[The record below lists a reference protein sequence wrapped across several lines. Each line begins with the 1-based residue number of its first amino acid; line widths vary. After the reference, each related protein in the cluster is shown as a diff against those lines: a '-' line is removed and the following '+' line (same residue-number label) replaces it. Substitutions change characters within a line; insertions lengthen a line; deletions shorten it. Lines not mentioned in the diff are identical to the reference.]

1 MEAPVALKPESKRS
15 TDDIKNL
22 TVAPKAGDWHFRQ
35 FRVAF
40 RDLQD
45 ACTLVEEHTH
55 EAGIC
60 RMVICLSGNLN
71 VCITGTGTGE
81 IFFVSAGCCSLQYHP
96 GHCRCVNCTDHNH
109 ARVLEMI
116 CPAGEFMM
124 MAGETRLGHELSD
137 AVKTGKPFHIHQ
149 SMSPALHDILVSLR
163 DSLADDGGG
172 GSALVLSKVL
182 EVVWLFIRSR
192 GTEAQSLI
200 SVETRNAIEKA
211 RSILESN
218 MAEPPALDDLA
229 ADVGMSL
236 SKLKQVFPLVFG
248 MPPYAY
254 LRKIRMEKA
263 KGLLVHRKLS
273 VTETAYEVGYTNLSH
288 FAKAFTEHHGVKPS
302 QVQ

>member
-1 MEAPVALKPESKRS
+1 VAFKPDSDQS
-15 TDDIKNL
+15 TDHIKNL
-22 TVAPKAGDWHFRQ
+22 AVVQKVGDWRFHQ

-40 RDLQD
+40 RDVHD
-45 ACTLVEEHTH
+45 AGTLLEEYTH
-55 EAGIC
+55 DVGTC
-60 RMVICLSGNLN
+60 RMVICLSGDLN
-71 VCITGTGTGE
+71 VCITGTGKDET
-81 IFFVSAGCCSLQYHP
+81 FFVAAGCCSLQYHP
-96 GHCRCVNCTDHNH
+96 GHCRCVNCPDHNH
-109 ARVLEMI
+109 ARVLEMV
-116 CPAGEFMM
+116 CPAEEFMM

-149 SMSPALHDILVSLR
+149 SMSPALHDVLISLR
-163 DSLADDGGG
+163 DSLSDDGGN
-172 GSALVLSKVL
+172 GSAPLVLSKVL

-192 GTEAQSLI
+192 GTETQSLI
-200 SVETRNAIEKA
+200 TAETRNAIEKA

-218 MAEPPALDDLA
+218 MAEPPALDGLA
-229 ADVGMSL
+229 AEVGMSL

-288 FAKAFTEHHGVKPS
+288 FAKAFTEHYGVKPS